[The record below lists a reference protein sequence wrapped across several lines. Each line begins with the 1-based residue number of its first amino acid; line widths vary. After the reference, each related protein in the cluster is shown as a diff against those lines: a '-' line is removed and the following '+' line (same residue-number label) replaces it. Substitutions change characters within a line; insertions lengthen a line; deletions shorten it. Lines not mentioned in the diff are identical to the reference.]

1 MQEGAGWFLDGLC
14 TMFGSCGGFLGLGV
28 FGSELLTGLGYQ
40 DIYDGLCICCA
51 GLYLVFNFF
60 PH

>member
-14 TMFGSCGGFLGLGV
+14 MMFGGGGGLLGLGGS
-28 FGSELLTGLGYQ
+28 GSELLTGLGYKG
-40 DIYDGLCICCA
+40 IYDGLCIHCT